1 MTNEFS
7 AVYERDGDWV
17 IAYCLEV
24 PEANGQ
30 GRTKD
35 EARQSLESAIKMI
48 LELRREESL
57 EQHASSSEPEIVRV
71 A

>member
-7 AVYERDGDWV
+7 AVFEHDGEWV
-17 IAYCLEV
+17 IAFCLEV

-35 EARQSLESAIKMI
+35 EARASLESAIRMV
-48 LELRREESL
+48 LQLRREEA
-57 EQHASSSEPEIVRV
+57 QAH
-71 A
+71 